1 MINFSFLTIAS
12 TLAFYIAMDV
22 QDKRGGERER
32 GGGGGSVDVKN
43 VSNSSRYLL
52 TSCGKG
58 TINGKF

>member
-32 GGGGGSVDVKN
+32 GGGGVRGCQECIKQ
-43 VSNSSRYLL
+43 
-52 TSCGKG
+52 
-58 TINGKF
+58 

>member
-32 GGGGGSVDVKN
+32 GGGGG
-43 VSNSSRYLL
+43 VSG
-52 TSCGKG
+52 CQECIKQ
-58 TINGKF
+58 